1 MENQNNQKTD
11 FLEERKKQENEGVV
25 VYTSIFPQVAPLKS
39 AVKKLK
45 CTARVLLTRLS
56 NITIVFKTT
65 DKTNE
70 LEASLY
76 ATFTEEA
83 AVVKL
88 DVCLVKFTSGDL
100 GMLEKVM
107 SDFLEEMKK
116 ECNLDWYN
124 DEGDFWLLYWEI
136 VPEY

>member
-1 MENQNNQKTD
+1 MEDQNNLKTY
-11 FLEERKKQENEGVV
+11 FLEERKKQANEGVV
-25 VYTSIFPQVAPLKS
+25 VYTSIFPQIAPLKS
-39 AVKKLK
+39 AVERLRR
-45 CTARVLLTRLS
+45 TAQVLLTRLS
-56 NITIVFKTT
+56 DLTVVFNKT

-70 LEASLY
+70 LEVSLY

-83 AVVKL
+83 AEVKL
-88 DVCLVKFTSGDL
+88 GMCLVKFTSGDL

-116 ECNLDWYN
+116 ECDLDWH
-124 DEGDFWLLYWEI
+124 DEEGDFWVLYWEI